1 MFRRGRSCFGG
12 GLCWYIKDS
21 IASKKLNSHKENMDV
36 EAIYLE
42 INMRKRKWLII
53 GTYKP
58 SSQSDSLFLEN
69 LSNNLFTYLKDYDNM
84 ILLGDFN
91 MTPKNTNLTHFIDS
105 FNLENWLQEAKCFK
119 VLLSC
124 IDLIITN
131 RKSYKYL
138 WILEPYKYLCD
149 SNRYVRFSQINSSQ
163 FKISSTGS
171 SFLAKFHRSYKNFDE
186 VNLNKDL
193 KLKLDS
199 LEELDY
205 SLFENTFIDVLNT
218 PLTVL

>member
-1 MFRRGRSCFGG
+1 
-12 GLCWYIKDS
+12 
-21 IASKKLNSHKENMDV
+21 MDV

-105 FNLENWLQEAKCFK
+105 FNLEN
-119 VLLSC
+119 
-124 IDLIITN
+124 
-131 RKSYKYL
+131 
-138 WILEPYKYLCD
+138 
-149 SNRYVRFSQINSSQ
+149 
-163 FKISSTGS
+163 
-171 SFLAKFHRSYKNFDE
+171 
-186 VNLNKDL
+186 
-193 KLKLDS
+193 
-199 LEELDY
+199 
-205 SLFENTFIDVLNT
+205 
-218 PLTVL
+218 